1 MSEQAVAARTASG
14 WAAATVGIP
23 LYTVFG
29 ALGLWLGSL
38 AWTAM
43 AADEVEHPTVLAGTM
58 VATAIV
64 SVVTAV
70 IGVPAV
76 ALILARPL
84 AASARYPRRAAAVF
98 TVVGAAAAVL
108 PGVFIA
114 LGSGHVGAG
123 ATFALLALIL
133 PAALTGLL
141 AAFLLPAV
149 AASRAVATVF
159 AVAALAAVALVVVWT
174 VVQLTPIG
182 G

>member
-1 MSEQAVAARTASG
+1 MSEQGAEAKTASG

-23 LYTVFG
+23 LYTVLG
-29 ALGLWLGSL
+29 ALGLWLGAL

-43 AADEVEHPTVLAGTM
+43 AADEVEHPTVLTGTV

-64 SVVTAV
+64 SALTAV
-70 IGVPAV
+70 VGVPAI
-76 ALILARPL
+76 AMMLAGPL
-84 AASARYPRRAAAVF
+84 AASTRYPRRAATLF
-98 TVVGAAAAVL
+98 TVLGAGIAVI

-114 LGSGHVGAG
+114 VGSGHIAAG
-123 ATFALLALIL
+123 ATFALLALVL

-149 AASRAVATVF
+149 AASRSLALVF
-159 AVAALAAVALVVVWT
+159 VIASIASVALVVVWAI
-174 VVQLTPIG
+174 VQLTPIG